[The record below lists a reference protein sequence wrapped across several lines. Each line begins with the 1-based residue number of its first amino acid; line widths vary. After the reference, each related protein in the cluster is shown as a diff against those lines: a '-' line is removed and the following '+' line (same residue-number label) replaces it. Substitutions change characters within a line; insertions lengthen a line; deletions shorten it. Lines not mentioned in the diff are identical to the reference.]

1 MTISF
6 KQIPASIAVPGTYA
20 EFDSTRARTTS
31 GSKRYVNL
39 VFGQMSSEFAHST
52 VNSNVNQP
60 LTSALRVATARPNIA
75 YQVTNAAQ
83 AGTLFG
89 QGSPI
94 HHQAITH
101 FKTNARVEAYFCG
114 QLLETGGTK
123 RVIVADY
130 NISYPVAA
138 NKAGVERVYINEAE
152 YRLTVSLGND
162 ALFIAIYLKDLIN
175 ADKNRLFD
183 ATQSNGILTLTARET
198 GELYNDI
205 QVSAQYYTNDV
216 TASPMGL
223 FTGFISTPAVGNP
236 SLATAISNLQNMY
249 FTHVVCPYNDD
260 LNAGLILA
268 EAQSRWS
275 PLPNETSLGNG
286 QEDYVVFGAF
296 RGDEAQLNNFM
307 QNRNSE
313 YRTILAVEPNKTID
327 NIYYPGLMSASF
339 QAATAYAATSSNL
352 VDVVANKPHQNIVMS
367 ALKSAAMPVRFSWNE
382 RNRMILNYGL
392 ATYNY
397 NQDSQVMLQ
406 AAITERTLTDS
417 GAVSDGERRV
427 ETQFTKSFF
436 RWSLRNM
443 LELQFPSNRL
453 ADDGTVGLPSDVAT
467 PSILKGAI
475 ISLGRDWVS
484 LGLVEDFDQ
493 FVKDLIVER
502 STTDCDT
509 INIYMLPN
517 LVNILSVKA
526 VGIGYI
532 VC

>member
-6 KQIPASIAVPGTYA
+6 KQIPASIGVPGTYA
-20 EFDSTRARTTS
+20 EFDSTRARTAS

-60 LTSALRVATARPNIA
+60 LTSTLRSATARPNIA

-101 FKTNARVEAYFCG
+101 FKTNSRVEAYFCG

-138 NKAGVERVYINEAE
+138 NRAGVERIYINEAE

-162 ALFIAIYLKDLIN
+162 ALFIAVYLKDLIN

-183 ATQSNGILTLTARET
+183 ATQSNGILTLTSREA

-216 TASPMGL
+216 TASPVGL
-223 FTGFISTPAVGNP
+223 FTNFISTPAVGNP
-236 SLATAISNLQNMY
+236 SLATSISNLQNMY

-260 LNAGLILA
+260 LNANLILA
-268 EAQSRWS
+268 EAQSRWA

-286 QEDYVVFGAF
+286 QEDYVIFGAF
-296 RGDEAQLNNFM
+296 RGDEAQLNSFM

-313 YRTILAVEPNKTID
+313 YRTILAVEPPKTLD
-327 NIYYPGLMSASF
+327 GIYYPGLMSASF
-339 QAATAYAATSSNL
+339 QVATAYAATSSSL

-367 ALKSAAMPVRFSWNE
+367 ALKSAPMPVRFSWND

-397 NQDSQVMLQ
+397 NQDSQVMLET
-406 AAITERTLTDS
+406 ANTERTLTDS
-417 GAVSDGERRV
+417 GAVTDSERRV
-427 ETQFTKSFF
+427 EYQFTKSYL
-436 RWSLRNM
+436 RWSFRNM
-443 LELQFPSNRL
+443 IQTRFPSNRM
-453 ADDGTVGLPSDVAT
+453 AGDDSIGLPSDVIT
-467 PSILKGAI
+467 PSIMKGYG
-475 ISLGRDWVS
+475 ISLGREWYN
-484 LGLVEDFDQ
+484 LGLIEDFDQ
-493 FVKDLIVER
+493 FVKDFRAEL
-502 STTDCDT
+502 STTDCNT
-509 INIYMLPN
+509 MNVYLLPN
-517 LVNILSVKA
+517 LVNILSVTATK
-526 VGIGYI
+526 IGYI